1 MKNTMWYAVMRDN
14 DDTDWGTGS
23 NNMDKAIEMAKKYRA
38 EGSEDAEIP
47 SQRISDLGALWDVSH
62 VTIRDLRAHT
72 GLTRTAFALRYL
84 IPYRTV
90 ENWERG
96 DSQCPDY
103 VRLLLAQVT
112 GFYRR
117 PEA

>member
-1 MKNTMWYAVMRDN
+1 MDDKFSALFSAALKTDDRDEYIS
-14 DDTDWGTGS
+14 DW
-23 NNMDKAIEMAKKYRA
+23 
-38 EGSEDAEIP
+38 EDAADAEVP
-47 SQRISDLGALWDVSH
+47 DQRISALGALWDVAHAS
-62 VTIRDLRAHT
+62 IREIRAYT
-72 GLTRTAFALRYL
+72 GLTRTNFALRYL

-112 GFYRR
+112 GYYRR
-117 PEA
+117 PEV

>member
-1 MKNTMWYAVMRDN
+1 MDDKFSALFSAALKTDDRDEYIS
-14 DDTDWGTGS
+14 DWALSSKWG
-23 NNMDKAIEMAKKYRA
+23 DAA
-38 EGSEDAEIP
+38 DAEVP
-47 SQRISDLGALWDVSH
+47 DQRISALGALWDVAHAS
-62 VTIRDLRAHT
+62 IREIRAYT
-72 GLTRTAFALRYL
+72 GLTRTSFALRYL

-117 PEA
+117 PEG

>member
-1 MKNTMWYAVMRDN
+1 MDDKFRALFSAALKTDDRDEYISE
-14 DDTDWGTGS
+14 WG
-23 NNMDKAIEMAKKYRA
+23 DAA
-38 EGSEDAEIP
+38 DAEVP
-47 SQRISDLGALWDVSH
+47 DQRISDLGALWDVAHAS
-62 VTIRDLRAHT
+62 IREIRAYT
-72 GLTRTAFALRYL
+72 GLTRTNFALHYL

-112 GFYRR
+112 GYYRR
-117 PEA
+117 PEV

>member
-1 MKNTMWYAVMRDN
+1 MDDKFSALFSAALKTDDRDEYIS
-14 DDTDWGTGS
+14 DWALS
-23 NNMDKAIEMAKKYRA
+23 
-38 EGSEDAEIP
+38 SEWGDAADAEVP
-47 SQRISDLGALWDVSH
+47 DQRISALGALWDVAH

-96 DSQCPDY
+96 NSQCPDY
-103 VRLLLAQVT
+103 VRLLLAQAT
-112 GFYRR
+112 GYYRR
-117 PEA
+117 PEG

>member
-1 MKNTMWYAVMRDN
+1 MDDKFSALFSAALKTNDRDEYIS
-14 DDTDWGTGS
+14 DWALSSEWG
-23 NNMDKAIEMAKKYRA
+23 DA
-38 EGSEDAEIP
+38 EDAEIP
-47 SQRISDLGALWDVSH
+47 SQPISDLGGLWDVAH

-72 GLTRTAFALRYL
+72 GLNRTAFALRYL

-103 VRLLLAQVT
+103 VRLLLAQAT
-112 GFYRR
+112 GYYRR
-117 PEA
+117 PEV

>member
-1 MKNTMWYAVMRDN
+1 MDDKFRALFSAALKTDDRDEYIS
-14 DDTDWGTGS
+14 DWG
-23 NNMDKAIEMAKKYRA
+23 DA
-38 EGSEDAEIP
+38 EDAEVP
-47 SQRISDLGALWDVSH
+47 DQRISALGALWDVAHAS
-62 VTIRDLRAHT
+62 IREIRAYT
-72 GLTRTAFALRYL
+72 GLTRTNFALRYL
-84 IPYRTV
+84 IPYRSV

-117 PEA
+117 PGESQ

>member
-1 MKNTMWYAVMRDN
+1 MDDKFSALFSAALKTDDRDEY
-14 DDTDWGTGS
+14 
-23 NNMDKAIEMAKKYRA
+23 I
-38 EGSEDAEIP
+38 SEWKDSADAEVP
-47 SQRISDLGALWDVSH
+47 NQRISDLGALWDVAHAS
-62 VTIRDLRAHT
+62 IREIRAYT
-72 GLTRTAFALRYL
+72 GLTRTNFALRYL

-112 GFYRR
+112 GYYRR
-117 PEA
+117 PEV